1 MYPSAVQVVLICDSL
16 NTHNIAS
23 LYETIEPEESL
34 RLAKRLEIHHIP
46 KHDCW
51 LVIAEIE
58 LSALGYQCLSKR
70 KIDSIEKLNEELLS
84 WNNEEIQ
91 TKRVSTGSSKRLMRG

>member
-1 MYPSAVQVVLICDSL
+1 MYPSAVQVVLICDNL

-46 KHDCW
+46 KHGCW

-58 LSALGYQCLSKR
+58 LSALGNQCLSKR